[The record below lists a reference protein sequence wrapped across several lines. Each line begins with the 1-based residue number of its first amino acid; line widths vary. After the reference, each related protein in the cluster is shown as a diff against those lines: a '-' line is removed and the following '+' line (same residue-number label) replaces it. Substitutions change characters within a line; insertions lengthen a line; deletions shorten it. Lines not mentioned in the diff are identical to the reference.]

1 MANVTGSNNTGGVNQ
16 DPDNTFEA
24 GNFWF
29 EWIEFPSL
37 SNNSLAAAGFNISD
51 GSLGPGQ
58 TVYNAG
64 TSDTLNLP
72 TQSGTLGNDN
82 NFFGLRISTTLEVE
96 NGGEYTFTLNSDD
109 GSRLYVN
116 GQEVVESDQ
125 ARPVGTIETG
135 SVTLGPGQHE
145 IVIIYYEAAGQVG
158 LFSTI
163 DGPDYAG
170 PTDLE
175 DANISANAG
184 DDTISTGE
192 GFDNVSAGDGA
203 DVITD
208 DGDGGSF
215 SGGAGN
221 DTITVTGNV
230 VTVDID
236 AGADDD
242 AVTVFNAVGS
252 SNTINLGDGN
262 DTFTGGDAADTVTG
276 DEGADVISSGAGN
289 DLLDGGSG
297 DDTFNLFTG
306 DDTITGGLGNDVFNE
321 GAGEGADIITDFNV
335 GNTGSINDGDQSNN
349 DFVDLSGFYNT
360 TTLTGVNGVGGNF
373 GNALAMMR
381 ADAADGQLDGII
393 GGVNYT
399 AQIGDVDLTL
409 QDGAG
414 GTVTGDD
421 LTFDNTNVVCFA
433 KGTWI
438 KTVRGERHIE
448 ELRIGDRV
456 LTMDNGYQDIRW
468 MGGTQVSSETLSEN
482 PKLRPIRIR
491 AGALGSGLP
500 NSDLMVSRQ
509 HRVLVRSAIAIR
521 MFDADEVLIPAI
533 KLLDIEGIDI
543 VDDLQDVTYFH
554 MLFDRHEI
562 VFSNGAPTESLFT
575 GPEALKSVSG
585 DAQREIANLFPEI
598 LDPHYV
604 ATSARFIPEQGKRMQ
619 NLVKRHQKNRK
630 YLLSFK

>member
-1 MANVTGSNNTGGVNQ
+1 MANVTGSDNTGGVNQ
-16 DPDNTFEA
+16 DPENTFGD

-37 SNNSLAAAGFNISD
+37 SNNSLAAAGFNIAD

-72 TQSGTLGNDN
+72 TQSGTLGNNDD
-82 NFFGLRISTTLEVE
+82 FFGIRISTTLEVAA
-96 NGGEYTFTLNSDD
+96 GGEYTFTLNSDD

-116 GQEVVESDQ
+116 GQEVVESDA

-135 SVTLGPGQHE
+135 SITLGPGQHE
-145 IVIIYYEAAGQVG
+145 IVIIYYEAGGQVG

-192 GFDNVSAGDGA
+192 GFDNVSAGDGD

-221 DTITVTGNV
+221 DTITVTGSV

-242 AVTVFNAVGS
+242 EVTVFNAVGS
-252 SNTINLGDGN
+252 SNTIDLGEGN
-262 DTFTGGDAADTVTG
+262 DTFTGGDAADSVTG
-276 DEGADVISSGAGN
+276 GEGDDVISAGAGN

-321 GAGEGADIITDFNV
+321 GAGEGADVITDFNV
-335 GNTGSINDGDQSNN
+335 GNTGSIDDGDQSNN

-360 TTLTGVNGVGGNF
+360 TTLTSVNGVGGNF

-381 ADAADGQLDGII
+381 ADAADGRLDGTID
-393 GGVNYT
+393 GVNYT
-399 AQIGDVDLTL
+399 AQIGEVDLTL
-409 QDGAG
+409 QDGTG

-421 LTFDNTNVVCFA
+421 LTFDNTNVVCFTE
-433 KGTWI
+433 GTWI
-438 KTVRGERHIE
+438 KTVGGERRIE
-448 ELRIGDRV
+448 DLRVGDRV
-456 LTMDNGYQDIRW
+456 LTMDNGYQAIRW
-468 MGGTQVSSETLSEN
+468 IGGTQVPYETLSEN

-521 MFDADEVLIPAI
+521 MFDTDEVLIPAI
-533 KLLDIEGIDI
+533 KLLDIDGIDV
-543 VDDLQDVTYFH
+543 VDDLQEVAYFH
-554 MLFDRHEI
+554 MLFDHHEI

-575 GPEALKSVSG
+575 GPEALKAVST
-585 DAQREIANLFPEI
+585 DAQKEIAALFPEI
-598 LDPHYV
+598 MDPHYDP
-604 ATSARFIPEQGKRMQ
+604 TSARVIPEKGAQMR

-630 YLLSFK
+630 DLL